1 MIFKSNSSLIVQ
13 LKGEI
18 KASAQGW
25 NIFIGLIG
33 LAVVIIATGILIH
46 LVK

>member
-25 NIFIGLIG
+25 NVFIGLIG
-33 LAVVIIATGILIH
+33 LAIVIIAIAILIY
-46 LVK
+46 LAK